1 MSDAFPAIEELVRH
15 SGPMCLLSRVLA
27 HTPDETVCR
36 VDPERSTLFADELG
50 RVPAWLGIEYMAQC
64 VAAHGGLVARA
75 HGEAPRPGLF
85 LGSRRVEI
93 RAADFEP
100 GHALDVSVRH
110 VRGTIGLTAFEGV
123 VAHAAGGEP
132 IVSGRLNVYVAR
144 DAAELGIPE

>member
-1 MSDAFPAIEELVRH
+1 M
-15 SGPMCLLSRVLA
+15 
-27 HTPDETVCR
+27 
-36 VDPERSTLFADELG
+36 
-50 RVPAWLGIEYMAQC
+50 
-64 VAAHGGLVARA
+64 
-75 HGEAPRPGLF
+75 
-85 LGSRRVEI
+85 EI

-110 VRGTIGLTAFEGV
+110 VRGTIGLTSFEGV